1 MRILITND
9 DGVHAKGISVLKK
22 IASKLS
28 DDIWVC
34 APEAEQSASSR
45 SVSLHNPVRIKQ
57 YGEKTFSVSGTPTDS
72 VIIALSEL
80 LDKHKPDLLLSG
92 VNRGQNLAEDVSFSG
107 TIAAALQGMQMGIPS
122 IALSLARGFQGEKS
136 LPWDTAEMHGSKLI
150 LDLYKHGW
158 CSRSILSI
166 NFPDVPAKDVKG
178 IKITKQGTRDF
189 QMSGVEKRSY
199 PRGGDYYWLT
209 YGAGRSNPP
218 EGTDLRAIYDGYI
231 SITPIH
237 TNLTNTSEIKVLK
250 KKFLNSK

>member
-22 IASKLS
+22 IASVLS
-28 DDIWVC
+28 DDIWIC
-34 APEAEQSASSR
+34 APETEQSASSR

-136 LPWDTAEMHGSKLI
+136 LPWDTAEMHGSK
-150 LDLYKHGW
+150 
-158 CSRSILSI
+158 
-166 NFPDVPAKDVKG
+166 
-178 IKITKQGTRDF
+178 
-189 QMSGVEKRSY
+189 
-199 PRGGDYYWLT
+199 
-209 YGAGRSNPP
+209 
-218 EGTDLRAIYDGYI
+218 
-231 SITPIH
+231 
-237 TNLTNTSEIKVLK
+237 
-250 KKFLNSK
+250 